1 MANIAAIVLFT
12 ALLGMI
18 YLTQLSKTGSFS
30 YKINKINRQK
40 TELAAQRDNLK
51 VENARLQSLNTIK
64 NSEVAKQMTAPA
76 STDYAE

>member
-30 YKINKINRQK
+30 YEINKINRQK

-76 STDYAE
+76 STDYTE

>member
-30 YKINKINRQK
+30 YEINKINRQK

>member
-30 YKINKINRQK
+30 YEINKINRQK

-64 NSEVAKQMTAPA
+64 NSEVAKQMTAPV

>member
-1 MANIAAIVLFT
+1 MANIAATVLFT

-30 YKINKINRQK
+30 YEINKINRQK